1 MLKFLHEVLRNEA
14 GRLRQDAQSMNGF
27 LLWKASEKW
36 TSGLLKTLFE
46 QSLAL
51 DKRAVEFLLKVL
63 GLASKV
69 LLSCLEGG
77 YINFAICEYYN
88 DRSYTEFL
96 LQYCTCI
103 VCIPQEC
110 VLSYQKPCERI
121 VRCLCTLFLRQLPM
135 IITTLDTTLL
145 SQLFFGVL
153 LPALREAS
161 EARSLLIQTLDNFC
175 EATYD
180 QVIIQ
185 RQAFTRAD
193 LAVRA
198 KLEELYNNHSEIFE
212 VMLSVLVTQLF
223 FEDVSDDV
231 IDSWSTRLLHS
242 SLLVYGVARNPE
254 FASQAKTRVL
264 SVIETVIRKY
274 EKDQIRQTRLAN
286 SVSGFLARVL
296 VFDDPTD
303 VMKPG

>member
-1 MLKFLHEVLRNEA
+1 VLRGVFSAAHYSLQYGKLLDWLVPTHLEKVLAVAQEEWLQAGNLAANGWLAGSSHDAVLDFDKTFAVSIQVLKFLQEILRNEA

-51 DKRAVEFLLKVL
+51 DKRAIEFLLKTL

-103 VCIPQEC
+103 LCIPQEC

-135 IITTLDTTLL
+135 IVTTLDTTLL
-145 SQLFFGVL
+145 SQLFFGVM

-161 EARSLLIQTLDNFC
+161 EVRSLLIQTLDNFC

-180 QVIIQ
+180 QVIVQ
-185 RQAFTRAD
+185 R
-193 LAVRA
+193 
-198 KLEELYNNHSEIFE
+198 
-212 VMLSVLVTQLF
+212 
-223 FEDVSDDV
+223 
-231 IDSWSTRLLHS
+231 
-242 SLLVYGVARNPE
+242 
-254 FASQAKTRVL
+254 
-264 SVIETVIRKY
+264 
-274 EKDQIRQTRLAN
+274 
-286 SVSGFLARVL
+286 
-296 VFDDPTD
+296 
-303 VMKPG
+303 